1 MAESF
6 TDVYD
11 ETKWELSEEEYKLLK
26 LKADKYDALIEFG
39 VSNWEGYDEA
49 MEDAAVME
57 DDEDYDEEPEEDHD
71 DDDSYDWDDDDDD
84 DDDLDDVE
92 GEAEDE

>member
-6 TDVYD
+6 TDAYD
-11 ETKWELSEEEYKLLK
+11 DTKWELSDEEYKLLK

-39 VSNWEGYDEA
+39 VSNWESYDEA
-49 MEDAAVME
+49 MEEVAAME
-57 DDEDYDEEPEEDHD
+57 EDEDYDEEPDDED
-71 DDDSYDWDDDDDD
+71 DDDDDDWDDDDD

-92 GEAEDE
+92 GEGEDE

>member
-11 ETKWELSEEEYKLLK
+11 ETKWELSDEEYKLLK
-26 LKADKYDALIEFG
+26 LKADKYEALVEFG

-49 MEDAAVME
+49 MEEAASME
-57 DDEDYDEEPEEDHD
+57 DDEDYDEEPEEED
-71 DDDSYDWDDDDDD
+71 DDDDDDDDDWDDDDDD
-84 DDDLDDVE
+84 DDVE